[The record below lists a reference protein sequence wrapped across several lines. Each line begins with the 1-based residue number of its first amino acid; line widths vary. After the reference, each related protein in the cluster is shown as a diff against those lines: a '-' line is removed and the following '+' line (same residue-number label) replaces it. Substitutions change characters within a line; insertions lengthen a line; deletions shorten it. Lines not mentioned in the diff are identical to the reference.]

1 MEGHRVAVAVV
12 LKATWRRGWLIN
24 AVVAVRGTVVADIE
38 MPQRHDCSH
47 GGVCGSGD
55 RLLR

>member
-38 MPQRHDCSH
+38 MP
-47 GGVCGSGD
+47 
-55 RLLR
+55 